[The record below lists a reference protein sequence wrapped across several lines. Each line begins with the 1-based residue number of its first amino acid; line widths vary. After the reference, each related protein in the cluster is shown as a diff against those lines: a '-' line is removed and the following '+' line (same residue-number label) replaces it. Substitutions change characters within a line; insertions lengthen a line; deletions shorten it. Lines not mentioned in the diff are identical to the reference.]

1 MAQKPRNDAESFKA
15 MLQRTGRILTQR
27 ANKNPD
33 MWPDVRR
40 HLPLLTKP
48 DVAAQF
54 KLGPCRCNMP
64 VDYVESVRA
73 YYDVLLRLEPP
84 YQPKL
89 RAG

>member
-1 MAQKPRNDAESFKA
+1 
-15 MLQRTGRILTQR
+15 
-27 ANKNPD
+27 
-33 MWPDVRR
+33 VRR
-40 HLPLLTKP
+40 HLPMLAKP